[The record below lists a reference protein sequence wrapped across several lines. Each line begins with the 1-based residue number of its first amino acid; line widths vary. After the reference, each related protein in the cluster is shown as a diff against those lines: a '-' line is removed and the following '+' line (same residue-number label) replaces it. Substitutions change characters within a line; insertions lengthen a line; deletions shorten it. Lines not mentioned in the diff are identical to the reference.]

1 VLIALLQE
9 ISLISKTLLSPS
21 HNKRQIFC
29 SLSYSKILP
38 LQLKILGYLWIWNK
52 GVWNQGAGGNTGT
65 YMTGSKRRLNVTAQ

>member
-9 ISLISKTLLSPS
+9 ISLISKTLLSRS
-21 HNKRQIFC
+21 RHKGQILC

-38 LQLKILGYLWIWNK
+38 LQLKILGYLWTLNK

-65 YMTGSKRRLNVTAQ
+65 YMRGSKRRLKVTAQ